1 MTKRIDKIINP
12 LYEWS
17 ANFSQNICKELVHKS
32 FNSEVFLTDSY
43 KSLMDIL
50 PNIQLD
56 KTKQIQWDNG
66 IILHRP
72 QSIPII
78 KS

>member
-1 MTKRIDKIINP
+1 MIGRGIHSCMGQHFVKLETQTII
-12 LYEWS
+12 
-17 ANFSQNICKELVHKS
+17 QC
-32 FNSEVFLTDSY
+32 
-43 KSLMDIL
+43 LMDIL